1 MNKTR
6 EQFEEWV
13 QSEFDYDVTK
23 ISNGTY
29 VELKTFICWESWLE
43 SRKNITIELP
53 ENCKGKALTVDDLKV
68 MLDAVGIELKG
79 E

>member
-1 MNKTR
+1 MDKVQ
-6 EQFEEWV
+6 EEFEEWV

>member
-1 MNKTR
+1 MDKVQ
-6 EQFEEWV
+6 EEFEEWV

-29 VELKTFICWESWLE
+29 IELKTFICWESWLE
-43 SRKNITIELP
+43 SRKNITVELP
-53 ENCKGKALTVDDLKV
+53 ENCKGKALTVDELKV
-68 MLDAVGIELKG
+68 MLDKVGIELKG

>member
-1 MNKTR
+1 MDKVQ
-6 EQFEEWV
+6 EEFEEWV

-43 SRKNITIELP
+43 SRKNITIEIP
-53 ENCKGKALTVDDLKV
+53 ENCKGKALTVDELKA
-68 MLDAVGIELKG
+68 MLDKVGIELKG